1 MQTGLVALL
10 YLGEAGLVGVSGTF
24 AGSPLLVDVR
34 LRS

>member
-10 YLGEAGLVGVSGTF
+10 YLREAELGVSGTF
-24 AGSPLLVDVR
+24 AGSPLLVDVW